1 MGGEKGVV
9 FMPLVETID
18 LLDSLFASLANDLR
32 KVRRGNK
39 AAAQRVRVGTI
50 ELSRVGKVF
59 RKESLSAEKT
69 GKFKKKGRR
78 KKKKR

>member
-1 MGGEKGVV
+1 
-9 FMPLVETID
+9 MPLVETIEQ
-18 LLDSLFASLANDLR
+18 LDQLFAALAKDLM

-50 ELSRVGKVF
+50 ELTRVGKVF
-59 RKESLSAEKT
+59 RKESVSAEKT
-69 GKFKKKGRR
+69 GKFKKKGKR